1 MQRLAVGHLNHAEG
15 LLNAKG
21 RHFSCIN
28 SDKAKQ
34 RYAALTTEV
43 SAAEASAANV
53 DLHTLELLEGFQY
66 KNGDAVVTESQS
78 MVTAP
83 CCDA

>member
-1 MQRLAVGHLNHAEG
+1 M
-15 LLNAKG
+15 
-21 RHFSCIN
+21 
-28 SDKAKQ
+28 Q